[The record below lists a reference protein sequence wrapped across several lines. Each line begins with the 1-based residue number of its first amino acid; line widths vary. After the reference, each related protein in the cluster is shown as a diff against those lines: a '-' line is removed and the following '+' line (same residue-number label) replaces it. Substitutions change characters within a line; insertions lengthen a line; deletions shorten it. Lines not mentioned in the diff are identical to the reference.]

1 MHVPRYGLF
10 FMCIIPGCFH
20 NAEQNNSYVDHFL
33 AFRGHKQAPFKCN
46 N

>member
-1 MHVPRYGLF
+1 MHAPRYGLICVYYSVLF
-10 FMCIIPGCFH
+10 WLVH
-20 NAEQNNSYVDHFL
+20 NNSYAEHFL